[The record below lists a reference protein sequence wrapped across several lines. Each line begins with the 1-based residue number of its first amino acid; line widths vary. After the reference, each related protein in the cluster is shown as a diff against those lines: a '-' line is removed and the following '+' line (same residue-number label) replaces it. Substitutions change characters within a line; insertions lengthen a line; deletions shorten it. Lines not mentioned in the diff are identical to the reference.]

1 MRKFYLFLWLRW
13 MFWLTFLSL
22 SLAIAG
28 AGFITVI
35 IYMKQGAV
43 SLNGEIYSALFAI
56 FRFWFAIFWSATLL
70 LSLFLTLKILFNH
83 CYGNFKLILLTCSDK
98 KMQSQQIEQ
107 IGYGDL
113 VKVWRKW
120 FMLLIWLVTVQVIV
134 VFIFMKLFFHVGTL
148 FDWFNIYVLYLFL
161 LISGY
166 FSFMILGVKCKKIKV
181 VKC

>member
-1 MRKFYLFLWLRW
+1 VSKFYLILWLRW

-28 AGFITVI
+28 AGFVTVI

-43 SLNGEIYSALFAI
+43 SLNREVYSALFDI

-70 LSLFLTLKILFNH
+70 ISLFLTLKNLFNH
-83 CYGNFKLILLTCSDK
+83 CYVNFKLILFTCPDK

-120 FMLLIWLVTVQVIV
+120 FMLLIWLVAAQVIV
-134 VFIFMKLFFHVGTL
+134 VFIFMKLFFNAGTL
-148 FDWFNIYVLYLFL
+148 FNWFNIYVLYLFL

-166 FSFMILGVKCKKIKV
+166 FSFMILGVKCKKVKV